1 MNNSASWLTLRMI
14 CLLQNAFWLRKLL
27 FEASPKL
34 LLEHGDKF
42 EASVGL

>member
-1 MNNSASWLTLRMI
+1 MTR
-14 CLLQNAFWLRKLL
+14 LQNAFWLRKLL

-42 EASVGL
+42 EV